1 MKKPKNKKNTQSLI
15 VVLFLVID
23 HNRSYV
29 YVDKRE
35 LIASS
40 VEEIMYI
47 SEGEHVPA
55 ENTISGINLYFGL
68 ILKHSNLLE
77 NL

>member
-1 MKKPKNKKNTQSLI
+1 MSSYFLSLI
-15 VVLFLVID
+15 TTGAT
-23 HNRSYV
+23 V

-47 SEGEHVPA
+47 SEGEDVPA
-55 ENTISGINLYFGL
+55 ENTISDINLYFGL